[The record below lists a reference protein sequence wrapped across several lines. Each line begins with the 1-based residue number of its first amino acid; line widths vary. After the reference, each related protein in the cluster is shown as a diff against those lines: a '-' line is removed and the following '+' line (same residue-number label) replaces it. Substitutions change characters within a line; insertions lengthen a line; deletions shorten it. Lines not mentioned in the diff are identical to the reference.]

1 MTVKDVAQEL
11 GAEIICEG
19 NNVSRHVN
27 GCYIGDL
34 LSCVMSKSIQDN
46 IWITIMSNV
55 NVVAVATL
63 TDVSC
68 VLMCENTSP
77 DDECLKAAINQGITL
92 LKTKLPAYDAALKLS
107 KIL

>member
-46 IWITIMSNV
+46 IWITIMSNL
-55 NVVAVATL
+55 NILAVASL
-63 TDVSC
+63 ADVAC
-68 VLMCENTSP
+68 VLLGEGVNPDEELVNTA
-77 DDECLKAAINQGITL
+77 KQKGINILTSE
-92 LKTKLPAYDAALKLS
+92 KTSFELAKLIGAL
-107 KIL
+107 I